1 MKRVSAQ
8 IVGAAVLVA
17 GLAFAQPA
25 QAGNGRSALA
35 RLPADTAMVLTVNV
49 DRAKRSGMFKDVLA
63 MAQKNVDTAKG
74 LDLLKAQAQFDIAKD
89 LKTVVIG
96 FDKDFQTNEHAVL
109 VIEGNFNAKKI
120 MAFAKKSAK
129 VVDAKHAGVRYYKVD
144 KDAELMFGKGYVI
157 MTKGGHMD
165 RVIDAQKHHKN
176 ITSNKAFMRH
186 YKGAD
191 TGKDFW
197 FVGLIPPKAKNQ
209 MMGMSLDAIVASI
222 DIAKGLVAKIRLAA
236 ADAATAQ
243 SMATMMQ
250 AGLAQSSNDQTV
262 KTLGLENA
270 LKKVT
275 IQANAANVDVG
286 VSLTDAELATIKN
299 LIKTFM

>member
-1 MKRVSAQ
+1 MKRISAHV
-8 IVGAAVLVA
+8 VGAAVLVA
-17 GLAFAQPA
+17 GLVLAQPA

-35 RLPADTAMVLTVNV
+35 RLPADTAMVLTINV
-49 DRAKRSGMFKDVLA
+49 DRAKGSGMFKDVLA
-63 MAQKNVDTAKG
+63 MAKKNADTAKG
-74 LDLLKAQAQFDIAKD
+74 LDLLKAQAQFDVAKD

-109 VIEGNFNAKKI
+109 VVEGNFDAKKI
-120 MAFAKKSAK
+120 MAFAKTTAKVASAK
-129 VVDAKHAGVRYYKVD
+129 HRGVSYYKVD
-144 KDAELMFGKGYVI
+144 NDAEVMFGKGYMI

-165 RVIDAQKHHKN
+165 RVIDTQKSRKS

-197 FVGLIPPKAKNQ
+197 FVGLVPASAKNQ
-209 MMGMSLDAIVASI
+209 MMGMNLDAIVASVN
-222 DIAKGLVAKIRLAA
+222 IAKGLVAKIRLAA

-250 AGLAQSSNDQTV
+250 AGLAQGSSDATI
-262 KTLGLENA
+262 KSLGLGDA
-270 LKKVT
+270 IKKVT
-275 IQANAANVDVG
+275 IKANAANVNVG
-286 VSLTDAELATIKN
+286 VNLNDAELAKIKG
-299 LIKTFM
+299 LLKSFM